1 MSMDLLNSNT
11 DLSYSGFIQK
21 TSSLLGQPI
30 GGGLFGNNA
39 QTQILNS
46 LPAGTSIFDIFR
58 INPND
63 IQVFNDTLDFFLE
76 GQREKREGIDSIGKI
91 NWISANIPNQAL
103 KQIYIDTYLKAYE
116 KGDLV
121 PADDA
126 TFNNIL
132 SYYREGLREQKDG
145 ISPIGKINFI
155 SNNDSSDINKGTLY
169 AIYYLLGRKDQS
181 AGMSRILTNG
191 NLSSEPTRVPT
202 NNLTQPTP
210 IEVVSLDSIPRPRKV
225 LAEVPSEPTAFMP
238 MPQETPNTIEIR
250 NPKSKPVKS
259 KPISQDNEDMG
270 DDTGEGDMEDE
281 TMRTAEED
289 GKILGMPKGVA
300 IGLGIGVAVI
310 GGLLI
315 FKRK

>member
-225 LAEVPSEPTAFMP
+225 LAEVVVQPTPMSEPTAFMP
-238 MPQETPNTIEIR
+238 MPQTTPT
-250 NPKSKPVKS
+250 PKPPKQR
-259 KPISQDNEDMG
+259 PITTDEGDMG